1 MRSAIEVRVV
11 LTSAASNLSDGV
23 LRLALPLLAIRS
35 GVSPFEVSLLV
46 GALLA
51 PWLLGSLLAGVVIDR
66 SRKSTL
72 IRASNT
78 TRSVVL
84 IGLLVSL
91 VITGAAPP
99 LPLLLVVALLCGFS
113 EIFSDLSAQSA
124 VPQLVSDERLDSI
137 YGKVSVVQNTS
148 NTLVGPALGG
158 LLFNWSP
165 PAALAFMIV
174 SYLSA
179 VAAFP
184 TTPPSEHQ
192 ATRGIAAFAKEVGG
206 GLAAIRADS
215 WLVRAVTAVGAMN
228 FASGASLAVLVSYAV
243 SADGLSLNS
252 VEYGLLLGCSG
263 VGSILGGLFVSG
275 VIKRTGAT
283 AAVMIGAL
291 ALIVNISAPS
301 VSTNP
306 LVIGALMFMCSAA
319 GMLFAIQVIS
329 TRQRRVPPEVRGR
342 VNAAFQLVGL
352 GSAPLGAIAGGAA
365 VSLIGQRPIFV
376 LFAAAAAIIVLV
388 ARPWKLYNLAV
399 PGVERAAGD
408 SC

>member
-1 MRSAIEVRVV
+1 MRVV
-11 LTSAASNLSDGV
+11 TTSAATNLSDGI

-35 GVSPFEVSLLV
+35 GASPFEVSLLV

-66 SRKSTL
+66 SRKSSL
-72 IRASNT
+72 IRASNAI
-78 TRSVVL
+78 RAVVL
-84 IGLLVSL
+84 AGLLVGVVMTS
-91 VITGAAPP
+91 AAPP
-99 LPLLLVVALLCGFS
+99 LPLLLTVALMCGFS

-124 VPQLVSDERLDSI
+124 VPQIVSDERLDSV
-137 YGKVSVVQNTS
+137 YGRVSVVQNTS

-165 PAALAFMIV
+165 PMALVFVIV

-179 VAAFP
+179 VAIFP
-184 TTPPSEHQ
+184 TTPASERR
-192 ATRGIAAFAKEVGG
+192 ATRGVAAFAKEVGG

-243 SADGLSLNS
+243 SAEGLRLSS

-263 VGSILGGLFVSG
+263 VGSVLGGLLVSG

-291 ALIVNISAPS
+291 ALTVNIGAPS

-306 LVIGALMFMCSAA
+306 FVIGALMLLCSAA

-329 TRQRRVPPEVRGR
+329 ARQRRVPADLRGR

-365 VSLIGQRPIFV
+365 ASLVGQRPIFI
-376 LFAAAAAIIVLV
+376 LFAAAAATIVLI
-388 ARPWKLYNLAV
+388 ARPWRLNEV
-399 PGVERAAGD
+399 PAPNVETIADESR
-408 SC
+408 